1 VLVSFQITKN
11 KKNFNKN
18 IYIRKIFNNI
28 VRDMSSY
35 KIQKS
40 LDLTGTSCAG
50 PIGELSGVMDEIGV
64 GEAVEVILGDEA
76 TKKDVVA
83 WVTKKGYKVVSE
95 TKEGNKFKLIIQK

>member
-1 VLVSFQITKN
+1 
-11 KKNFNKN
+11 
-18 IYIRKIFNNI
+18 
-28 VRDMSSY
+28 MSSY
-35 KIQKS
+35 KIQKT

-50 PIGELSGVMDEIGV
+50 PIGELSGVMDEIGA

-83 WVTKKGYKVVSE
+83 WATKKGYKVLSE